1 VNTTTSTAAIIAV
14 AFAALYASHTVADH
28 LVQTDWQAQGK
39 TADKGWLWPMAGHLA
54 GYLITQYAFL
64 YAIALAGV
72 PFGLWGFLGGLAFS
86 VATHGVIDRRWPVR
100 WLLEHT
106 GSAPFARLADGGI
119 NGIYLADQ
127 ALHVGCLFVAALIIG
142 GLS

>member
-1 VNTTTSTAAIIAV
+1 MSTTTSTAATIAV

-28 LVQTDWQAQGK
+28 LVQTDKQAQRK

-64 YAIALAGV
+64 YATALAGV

-86 VATHGVIDRRWPVR
+86 VATHGLIDRRRPVR

-106 GSAPFARLADGGI
+106 GSADFAERTTPICGM
-119 NGIYLADQ
+119 YLADQ
-127 ALHVGCLFVAALIIG
+127 ALHVGCLFIAALIIG
-142 GLS
+142 GAS

>member
-14 AFAALYASHTVADH
+14 AFAALYASHMVADH
-28 LVQTDWQAQGK
+28 IVQTDWQAQGK
-39 TADKGWLWPMAGHLA
+39 TADKGWALPMAGHLA

-64 YAIALAGV
+64 YAVVLAGV

-86 VATHGVIDRRWPVR
+86 VVTHGVIDRRRPVR

-106 GSAPFARLADGGI
+106 GSADFAERTTPICGM
-119 NGIYLADQ
+119 YLADQ
-127 ALHVGCLFVAALIIG
+127 ALHVGCLFVAALIVG
-142 GLS
+142 GAA